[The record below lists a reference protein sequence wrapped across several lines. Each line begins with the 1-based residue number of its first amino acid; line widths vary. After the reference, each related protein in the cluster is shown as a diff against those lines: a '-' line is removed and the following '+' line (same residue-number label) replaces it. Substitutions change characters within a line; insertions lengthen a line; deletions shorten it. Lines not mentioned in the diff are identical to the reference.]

1 MKLTTKSEYT
11 LLLLI
16 GLARKEKSNAA
27 ATPVHLD
34 ILCRENNVP
43 LKYAELLFGALKRNH
58 IVKAKRGATGGYLLA
73 RPAGEISIAEVIR
86 LMDGALAPT
95 ESVSQ
100 FFYSDT
106 PLSKEAKLLSV
117 FQDIRD
123 YIANRLENLF
133 LSDFM

>member
-16 GLARKEKSNAA
+16 NLARKGKKDAIPS
-27 ATPVHLD
+27 PVHLD
-34 ILCRENNVP
+34 DLCKESNVP

-58 IVKAKRGATGGYLLA
+58 IVKAKRGAAGGYLLA
-73 RPAGEISIAEVIR
+73 RPPEEISLAEVIR

-95 ESVSQ
+95 ESVSR
-100 FFYSDT
+100 FYYSNT
-106 PLSKEAKLLSV
+106 PLTKEEKLLAV

-123 YIANRLENLF
+123 YIANRLEHLF
-133 LSDFM
+133 LSDFI